1 VYFDLE
7 RRALSGEIGIARRR
21 SADAVCAFEDAGRRQ
36 DELNFNEPP
45 DWLIISAAT
54 TWLAAPPRPSIALT
68 A

>member
-1 VYFDLE
+1 LRVW
-7 RRALSGEIGIARRR
+7 
-21 SADAVCAFEDAGRRQ
+21 DAVRRQ

-54 TWLAAPPRPSIALT
+54 TGLAAPPRPSIALT